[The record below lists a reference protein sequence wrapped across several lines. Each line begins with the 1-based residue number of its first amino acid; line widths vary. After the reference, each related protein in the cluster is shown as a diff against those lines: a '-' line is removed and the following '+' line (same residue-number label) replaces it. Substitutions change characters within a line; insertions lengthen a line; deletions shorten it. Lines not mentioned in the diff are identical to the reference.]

1 MSENTNQPRFRQR
14 AQNGDL
20 GELVDADVPDD
31 EEPPRGTRSM
41 MSRDFAMG
49 NIRREDLDANR
60 FHLKN
65 QQEFS
70 ESERPPK
77 GSMVQGAVRAAL
89 HCDPTDR
96 ATATSASDRVDEH
109 GERMMWEVRA
119 SRSVDG
125 FQQQKLAETRQVQ
138 VLDEKTEEE
147 QNEGG
152 GFLGIFS

>member
-1 MSENTNQPRFRQR
+1 MTENNQPRFRQR

-20 GELVDADVPDD
+20 GELVDADVPDN

-49 NIRREDLDANR
+49 NIRRQDLEANR

-70 ESERPPK
+70 ESERPPE

-96 ATATSASDRVDEH
+96 ATATSAADRVDQH

-138 VLDEKTEEE
+138 VLDEKTEEQQE
-147 QNEGG
+147 DSG